1 MINIILAFVVT
12 IIVSYLLG
20 CIPSAYLV
28 GRTIKGIDIRQ
39 VGSKNMGAMNTF
51 YVVGFWPGMAVLVID
66 IGKGMLA
73 LLLSYLIAMYII
85 PVPAGMVI
93 PVGMAAGVAVIAG
106 HNFPVF
112 LKFKGGKGGATAIG
126 VLAFLLAWVI
136 WLDLG
141 TFKLPLPMGWVIYLG
156 SFLILML
163 ITHWPTF
170 AYGISLIAFPLIA
183 WFAYH
188 DMSLTIYAVCIL
200 LILILMYIPR
210 LKQILGKSDGNVK
223 RAIFRKNL
231 KDRL

>member
-1 MINIILAFVVT
+1 MITVVLAFTVS

-28 GRTIKGIDIRQ
+28 GRAIKGVDIRQ

-51 YVVGFWPGMAVLVID
+51 YAVGFWPGMAVLASD
-66 IGKGMLA
+66 IGKGILA
-73 LLLSYLIAMYII
+73 LFISYLIAMYVF
-85 PVPAGMVI
+85 PVPADMVV
-93 PVGMAAGVAVIAG
+93 PVEMASGVAVIAG

-136 WLDLG
+136 WLDIG
-141 TFKLPLPMGWVIYLG
+141 PVKFPLLMGWVIYLG
-156 SFLILML
+156 SFLLLML

-170 AYGISLIAFPLIA
+170 AYGISFIAFPLIA

-188 DMSLTIYAVCIL
+188 DPALAVYSICL
-200 LILILMYIPR
+200 ALIPILMYIPR
-210 LKQILGKSDGNVK
+210 IKQILGKSEGSFK

>member
-1 MINIILAFVVT
+1 MINIVLAFTVT

-28 GRTIKGIDIRQ
+28 GRAVKGVDIRQ

-51 YVVGFWPGMAVLVID
+51 YAVGFWPGMGVLACD

-73 LLLSYLIAMYII
+73 LLLSYLIAMYVF
-85 PVPAGMVI
+85 PVPAEMVV
-93 PVGMAAGVAVIAG
+93 PVEMVAGVAVIAG

-141 TFKLPLPMGWVIYLG
+141 PIKFPLLMGWVIYLG
-156 SFLILML
+156 SFLVLML

-170 AYGISLIAFPLIA
+170 AYGISFIAFPLIA

-188 DMSLTIYAVCIL
+188 DTPLTIYAVCIA
-200 LILILMYIPR
+200 LIPILMYIPR
-210 LKQILGKSDGNVK
+210 IKQILGKSDGNVK

>member
-1 MINIILAFVVT
+1 MINIVLAFVLA

-28 GRTIKGIDIRQ
+28 GRAVKGVDIRQ

-51 YVVGFWPGMAVLVID
+51 YAIGFWPGMAVLASD

-73 LLLSYLIAMYII
+73 LSVSYLIAIYIL
-85 PVPAGMVI
+85 PVPANIVV
-93 PVGMAAGVAVIAG
+93 PVEMTAGVAVILG

-126 VLAFLLAWVI
+126 VLAFLVAWVI
-136 WLDLG
+136 WLDVGSL
-141 TFKLPLPMGWVIYLG
+141 KLPLLLGWIIYLG
-156 SFLILML
+156 SFLLLML

-170 AYGISLIAFPLIA
+170 AYGISFVAFPLIA

-188 DMSLTIYAVCIL
+188 DMPLTIYSTCIAL
-200 LILILMYIPR
+200 LPILMYIPR
-210 LKQILGKSDGNVK
+210 IKQILSKSDGNFK

>member
-12 IIVSYLLG
+12 VIVSYLLG

-85 PVPAGMVI
+85 PVPAGMVV

-106 HNFPVF
+106 HDFPVF

-126 VLAFLLAWVI
+126 VLAFLLPWVI

-141 TFKLPLPMGWVIYLG
+141 TFKFPLPMGWVIYLG
-156 SFLILML
+156 SCLILIL
-163 ITHWPTF
+163 ITHWVTF

-183 WFAYH
+183 WFAYN
-188 DMSLTIYAVCIL
+188 DTSLTIYAVCIL

-210 LKQILGKSDGNVK
+210 LKQILGKSDGDVK

>member
-12 IIVSYLLG
+12 VIVSYLLG
-20 CIPSAYLV
+20 CVPSAYLV
-28 GRTIKGIDIRQ
+28 GRAIKGIDIRQ

-85 PVPAGMVI
+85 PVPAGMVV

-106 HNFPVF
+106 HDFPVF

-126 VLAFLLAWVI
+126 VLAFLLPWVI

-141 TFKLPLPMGWVIYLG
+141 TFKFPLPMGWVIYLG
-156 SFLILML
+156 SCLILIL
-163 ITHWPTF
+163 ITHWVTF

-183 WFAYH
+183 WFAYN
-188 DMSLTIYAVCIL
+188 DTSLTIYAVCIL

-210 LKQILGKSDGNVK
+210 LKQILGKSDGDVK

>member
-1 MINIILAFVVT
+1 MINIVLAFVVST
-12 IIVSYLLG
+12 IVSYLLG

-28 GRTIKGIDIRQ
+28 GRAVKGVDIRQ

-51 YVVGFWPGMAVLVID
+51 YAVGFWPGMAVLASDV
-66 IGKGMLA
+66 GKGMLA
-73 LLLSYLIAMYII
+73 LLLSYWTAMYIF
-85 PVPAGMVI
+85 PVPADMVV
-93 PVGMAAGVAVIAG
+93 PVEMVAGVAVIAG

-136 WLDLG
+136 WLDIG
-141 TFKLPLPMGWVIYLG
+141 PFKMPLLMGWVIYLG
-156 SFLILML
+156 SFLLLML

-170 AYGISLIAFPLIA
+170 AYGISFIAFPLMA

-188 DMSLTIYAVCIL
+188 DMPLTVYSTCIA
-200 LILILMYIPR
+200 LIPILMYIPR
-210 LKQILGKSDGNVK
+210 IKQILGKSDGSFK